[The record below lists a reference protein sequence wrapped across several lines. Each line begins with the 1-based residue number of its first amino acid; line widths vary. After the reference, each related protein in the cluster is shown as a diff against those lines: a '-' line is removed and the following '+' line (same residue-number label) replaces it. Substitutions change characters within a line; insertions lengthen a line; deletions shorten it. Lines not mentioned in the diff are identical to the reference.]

1 LEALIKDWG
10 YIILFFYSFGGGFV
24 ALATACVLSA
34 SGQID
39 FTTSL
44 VVAGVANFIGDQVL
58 FLLARYNKTYANNLL
73 GKYQR
78 YVAKTENFMLRFGS
92 FAIILQKYIYGIK
105 TLIPLLIGLTHFSSK
120 KFVIYNLLGTILWTL
135 IIGWVFYYLGSSIT
149 NFSNDFK
156 YFSIGIILILIFGS
170 AYYLKKI

>member
-1 LEALIKDWG
+1 MEALIKDWG

-39 FTTSL
+39 FSTSL
-44 VVAGVANFIGDQVL
+44 VVAGIANFIGDEVL

-73 GKYQR
+73 GKYQKH
-78 YVAKTENFMLRFGS
+78 VAKTENLMFKFGS

-105 TLIPLLIGLTHFSSK
+105 TLIPLLIGLTEYSSK
-120 KFVIYNLLGTILWTL
+120 KFIVYNLLATILWTL
-135 IIGWVFYYLGSSIT
+135 LIGWVFYYLGASVSGLSS
-149 NFSNDFK
+149 DFK
-156 YFSIGIILILIFGS
+156 YFGLGLILLMVFGI